1 MSRDFDDNE
10 FPLAY
15 LITFRCYGT
24 WVHGD
29 ARGSMDRK
37 HNVYRSPKIAPNQSL
52 QRSDLKQLKH
62 PPVTLDARKRSIV
75 EQAVRGVC
83 EHRQYIL
90 RVMNVRTNHA
100 HVVVTAACEPE
111 SILEAFKSYSTRALR
126 IAKVISQTLKP
137 WIRHGSTVYLWK
149 ERDVAKAIEYVMLGQ
164 GDDLFRLD
172 DEDDA
177 LPNGRATAP

>member
-29 ARGSMDRK
+29 GRGSMDRK
-37 HNVYRSPKIAPNQSL
+37 HNIYRTPKIAPNQAL

-62 PPVTLDARKRSIV
+62 PPITLNARKRSIV
-75 EQAVRGVC
+75 EQAVRDVC
-83 EHRQYIL
+83 EYRRYTL

-100 HVVVTAACEPE
+100 HVVVTASREPE
-111 SILEAFKSYSTRALR
+111 GILEAFKSYSTRALR
-126 IAKVISQTLKP
+126 KAKVISQSLKP

-149 ERDVAKAIEYVMLGQ
+149 ERDVAKAMEYVMLGQ

-172 DEDDA
+172 DD
-177 LPNGRATAP
+177 

>member
-29 ARGSMDRK
+29 DRGSMDRK
-37 HNVYRSPKIAPNQSL
+37 HNRYLTPKIAPNRPL
-52 QRSDLKQLKH
+52 QISDLKQLKH
-62 PPVTLDARKRSIV
+62 PPVILDARKRSIV
-75 EQAVRGVC
+75 AKAIREVC
-83 EHRQYIL
+83 EYRRYIL

-100 HVVVTAACEPE
+100 HVVVTAAREPE
-111 SILEAFKSYSTRALR
+111 GILEAFKSYATRALR
-126 IAKVISQTLKP
+126 KANVISQTLKP
-137 WIRHGSTVYLWK
+137 WIRHGSTIYLWK
-149 ERDVAKAIEYVMLGQ
+149 ERDVAKAIEYVMLSQ

-172 DEDDA
+172 DDE
-177 LPNGRATAP
+177 